1 MCMCAWGDGREMSN
15 QRTAAVA
22 DLWPCGYSERD
33 IYQTGSSLP
42 RVLGSYSRDSSK
54 YRDID

>member
-1 MCMCAWGDGREMSN
+1 MWGGDGREMSN

-42 RVLGSYSRDSSK
+42 RVLGSCSRDSSK